1 LLRFSYAPPIS
12 IRGDCAKLG
21 STSDQPFTP
30 LQAVLPS
37 VGITKHRLRQLEAVQ
52 LIRDQREKQSQ
63 DLAFHARPFVLCGIA
78 LRRPP
83 ESQLLYTRRNGK
95 FFLQITGHPQF
106 GLPFGQDRL
115 IPIWVATL
123 ALRQRSRTVRFSTA
137 AEMLDFFRLFKD
149 GKRYHRLMEGFQRIF
164 AATIFFGTSD
174 QPDGRPFFDWA
185 RFHFFDRLHLW
196 FHHVEPAPARAS
208 SPENLIVL
216 SEAFYDEIDQ
226 HRIPVEREVV
236 ALLANAPGVLDLYIW
251 LVWKTWTLNRHSV
264 RIPLFAAGGLS
275 EQLGTADYSAD
286 RFFRR
291 KIHRWLREVQILWPE
306 CPANISTDGQ
316 SLVLYS
322 GKRNPA
328 VMTGTYRTREEGL

>member
-1 LLRFSYAPPIS
+1 MLRFSYVPPIP
-12 IRGDCAKLG
+12 IRGDRAKLG
-21 STSDQPFTP
+21 STSDQSFTSVG
-30 LQAVLPS
+30 AALPS
-37 VGITKHRLRQLEAVQ
+37 IGVTKHRLRQLEAVQ
-52 LIRDQREKQSQ
+52 LIREQRDKQSQ
-63 DLAFHARPFVLCGIA
+63 DLAFHTRPFVLCGIP

-95 FFLQITGHPQF
+95 FFLQITGHPEF

-149 GKRYHRLMEGFQRIF
+149 GKRYHRIMQGFQRIF
-164 AATIFFGTSD
+164 AATIFFGTAD
-174 QPDGRPFFDWA
+174 QPDGKPLFDWA

-196 FHHVEPAPARAS
+196 FHHEESAGPPGSATD
-208 SPENLIVL
+208 NLIVL

-236 ALLANAPGVLDLYIW
+236 ALLANAPGVLDLYVW
-251 LVWKTWTLNRHSV
+251 LVWKTWTLKGPCV
-264 RIPLFAAGGLS
+264 CIPLFGAGSLS
-275 EQLGTADYSAD
+275 EQLGTAEYSAD

-291 KIHRWLREVQILWPE
+291 KIHRWLWQVQTLWPE
-306 CPANISTDGQ
+306 CPASISADGQ
-316 SLVLYS
+316 RLVLYS
-322 GKRNPA
+322 AKRNPA
-328 VMTGTYRTREEGL
+328 VLAVNRVSR